1 MEYIAIA
8 KNIKMSPRKARL
20 VADDVKGKKL
30 SVALSALMVG
40 NHRASGP
47 IKKAL
52 ESAIAN
58 AVNNKSADRNNL
70 EIKDIIIEGAAALK
84 RFHYAARGRSRP
96 YKRRMSNIK
105 VVLADMVVKVQ
116 VPSTKAATEVKT
128 DETKGDK

>member
-20 VADDVKGKKL
+20 VADDVKGMKL
-30 SVALSALMVG
+30 TVAISALMVG

-58 AVNNKSADRNNL
+58 AVNNKNADRNNL
-70 EIKDIIIEGAAALK
+70 AIKDIVIEGAAALK

-96 YKRRMSNIK
+96 YKRRMSNIR
-105 VVLADMVVKVQ
+105 VVLVDKPVQIADTKTEAKV
-116 VPSTKAATEVKT
+116 EVKKG
-128 DETKGDK
+128 ETK